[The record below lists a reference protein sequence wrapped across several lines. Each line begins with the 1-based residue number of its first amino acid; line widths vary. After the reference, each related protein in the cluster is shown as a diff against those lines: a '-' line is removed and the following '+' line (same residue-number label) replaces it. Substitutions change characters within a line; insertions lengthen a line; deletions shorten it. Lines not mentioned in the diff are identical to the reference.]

1 MKSSA
6 LLLLSFLVLW
16 GCKKYTPDPGPS
28 EPTESL
34 IQVSTSFG
42 DMFLWLHKETPLHRD
57 NFLKLANEGFFNGT
71 TFHRCVTNFVIQG
84 GDPNSKDS
92 NPSNDGQGGPNYTI
106 PAEILDTFVHVR
118 GSIGAAR
125 KADNVNPNRES
136 NGSQFYIVLQDNANT
151 ASLDGKYT
159 VFGTVLMGMNVADQ
173 IVQQAKDGNNRPLT
187 DIPMTVKVITR
198 TKAELKAEFGL
209 EL

>member
-1 MKSSA
+1 MKSSV
-6 LLLLSFLVLW
+6 LILLSVVLLW
-16 GCKKYTPDPGPS
+16 GCKKDTTDPT
-28 EPTESL
+28 PTEEQESL
-34 IQVSTSFG
+34 VQLSTSFG
-42 DMFLWLHKETPLHRD
+42 EMYLWLHKETPLHRA
-57 NFLKLANEGFFNGT
+57 NFLKLANDGYFNGT

-92 NPSNDGQGGPNYTI
+92 DPNNDGQGGPNYTV

-125 KADNVNPNRES
+125 KGDNVNPNRES
-136 NGSQFYIVLQDNANT
+136 NGSQFYIVLENNAGT

-173 IVQQAKDGNNRPLT
+173 IVQQAKNANDRPLT

-198 TKAELKAEFGL
+198 TKEQLKTEFGL